1 MHIDLVSLTPEDLA
15 ATGEVLKAAYNVP
28 NSREETL
35 RRYLALQPESFRQQ
49 RTLSHRRSVGPC
61 NAVAAAQ
68 FMGRLVRVWVKFFA
82 HRPAVS
88 GVHQSP
94 RDHRC

>member
-35 RRYLALQPESFRQQ
+35 RRYLALQPESFCQQ
-49 RTLSHRRSVGPC
+49 RTLSHMRH
-61 NAVAAAQ
+61 
-68 FMGRLVRVWVKFFA
+68 GRLV
-82 HRPAVS
+82 
-88 GVHQSP
+88 P
-94 RDHRC
+94 RGRRTTIYGQISLGPG